1 MEGPIAR
8 REVPRRGLVLNLVAW
23 KDAPLGYP
31 DRVPKGA
38 GIWSGVVPGQLG
50 SGGHDAHV
58 EKSRIGLDR
67 GAVGES
73 VLVAQ
78 PSANEKLTLD
88 FLLFDFKIIAFFC

>member
-1 MEGPIAR
+1 MDGTSAR
-8 REVPRRGLVLNLVAW
+8 RGVPRRGLVHNLVAW
-23 KDAPLGYP
+23 KDAHLGYP

-50 SGGHDAHV
+50 SCGHDAHV

-78 PSANEKLTLD
+78 PSANEKLTP
-88 FLLFDFKIIAFFC
+88 LFFFFFFFF